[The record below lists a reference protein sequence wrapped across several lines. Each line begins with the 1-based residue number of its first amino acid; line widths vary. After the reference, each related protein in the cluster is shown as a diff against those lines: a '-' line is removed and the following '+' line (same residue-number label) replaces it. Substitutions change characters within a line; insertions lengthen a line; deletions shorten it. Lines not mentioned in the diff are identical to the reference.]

1 VHEKPAAEVELGGC
15 GEPGRVAAERADVLR
30 LGAERQ
36 AAYRR
41 VQPVSPDYQAK
52 PPRAC
57 ILEGDHD
64 AFIVL
69 VKPADRVIE
78 QVLGGRG
85 GRLVE
90 NLAKIAAQHLDFGDD
105 PLAAE

>member
-1 VHEKPAAEVELGGC
+1 MYCDP
-15 GEPGRVAAERADVLR
+15 
-30 LGAERQ
+30 GAERQ

-41 VQPVSPDYQAK
+41 VQPVSADYQAK

-57 ILEGDHD
+57 LLEGDRD

-69 VKPADRVIE
+69 VKIAGRVVE
-78 QVLGGRG
+78 QVLGGRD

-90 NLAKIAAQHLDFGDD
+90 NLAKIATQHLEFGDD